1 MQYIYRTSGTCAH
14 QIIIDLEG
22 DTVQNVQ
29 FSGGCN
35 GNLKGISTLV
45 AGQKATD
52 LINSLADIKCGDKTT
67 SCPDQLAKALSLALA
82 EENKEQAI

>member
-1 MQYIYRTSGTCAH
+1 MQYIYQTSGTCAR

-29 FSGGCN
+29 FTGGCN

-45 AGQKATD
+45 VGQKATD
-52 LINSLADIKCGDKTT
+52 LISSLGNIECGDKGT
-67 SCPDQLAKALSLALA
+67 SCPDQLAKALVLALLKA
-82 EENKEQAI
+82 SKEQVI